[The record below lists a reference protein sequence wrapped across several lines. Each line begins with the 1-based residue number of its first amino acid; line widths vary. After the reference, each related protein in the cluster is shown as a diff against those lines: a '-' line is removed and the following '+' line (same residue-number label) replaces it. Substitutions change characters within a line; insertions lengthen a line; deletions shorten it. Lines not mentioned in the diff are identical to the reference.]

1 MSFFDHGF
9 EGPIC
14 WHDVGSD
21 KYRYSVVYLP
31 ADMVD
36 ALPFK
41 EHPRLRVEG
50 EIAEMPFN
58 GAWIP
63 AKGIWYLM
71 VPKAI
76 MAGAGLSVGDTVEVR
91 FSVADQN
98 HVDMPDELAAL
109 LKQDKEFA
117 KRWDALTPGKQR
129 GYAYLV
135 SSAKQSAT
143 RVNRAQKAADLL
155 CQGLGPNGRPL

>member
-1 MSFFDHGF
+1 MSYFDHGF

-21 KYRYSVVYLP
+21 KYQYAVVYLP
-31 ADMVD
+31 EDLVGD
-36 ALPFK
+36 LPLK

-71 VPKAI
+71 VPKEI
-76 MAGAGLSVGDTVEVR
+76 RESVSLSVGDMVEVR
-91 FSVADQN
+91 FSVADQD
-98 HVDMPDELAAL
+98 HVDMPDELIAL
-109 LKQDKEFA
+109 LKQDKAFA

-135 SSAKQSAT
+135 SSAKQNAT
-143 RVNRAQKAADLL
+143 RVKRAQKAADLL
-155 CQGLGPNGRPL
+155 AKGLGPNGRPL